1 MSAEL
6 AEPGP
11 DATVVVETAYEQ
23 FMTDEYQEWLATS
36 PYDWSRS
43 CYMIHSTPDEQV
55 DSVAREVK
63 SRARYVFVTSARKC
77 FYETW
82 ASSWKGFVAVMAETE
97 DSIQ

>member
-1 MSAEL
+1 VSAEL

-77 FYETW
+77 FYET
-82 ASSWKGFVAVMAETE
+82 
-97 DSIQ
+97 